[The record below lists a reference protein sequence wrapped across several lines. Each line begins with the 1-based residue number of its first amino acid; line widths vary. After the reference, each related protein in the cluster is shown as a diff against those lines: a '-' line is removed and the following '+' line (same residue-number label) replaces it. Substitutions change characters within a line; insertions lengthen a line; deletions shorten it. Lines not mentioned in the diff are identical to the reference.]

1 MHVFYRID
9 ADIKTN
15 RTVDKPYEIHI
26 SIYYFNEEFKQ
37 RIQNVVKKYRPAF
50 EIKYKNFIMKY
61 LQKDKVKI
69 KLISYSNEEYKAVM
83 TDDISY
89 LYNLNFF
96 DFQSGHFSFSER
108 NEAEEAMYK
117 IKEIIRETL
126 NTEVLL
132 SQKI

>member
-1 MHVFYRID
+1 M
-9 ADIKTN
+9 
-15 RTVDKPYEIHI
+15 DKPYEIHI

-132 SQKI
+132 FQKI